1 MPVKTSPL
9 TAAGGAADFI
19 RAETPP
25 NVRVH
30 KRRARYSDRR
40 PAEAM
45 QSDDSP
51 GVRERPHA
59 GTASQCLS
67 RPLYSVHTMCLTM
80 RASIRSI
87 QFSSRWDVQSPP
99 TGCAQSFSLSRQ
111 RADVSRSPST
121 KTILLTARM
130 STAVRHMLGGFTWL
144 GSIRPGRR

>member
-9 TAAGGAADFI
+9 TAAGGG
-19 RAETPP
+19 RLHPCRNTAE
-25 NVRVH
+25 
-30 KRRARYSDRR
+30 RARSQAAGEIQRPT

-45 QSDDSP
+45 QSDDRP

-99 TGCAQSFSLSRQ
+99 TGCAQSFPLSRQ